1 MSFSEDGFKDIIKEL
16 VEGIARDGVE
26 TAEGFWADIEDSAQE
41 TARRTMRRY
50 AENQLMAIRDP
61 SNAEDHLASAAHNLN
76 TLANLTAGEKIH
88 ARREARNLMNR
99 VFDRIL
105 DAGFAAIDIAL

>member
-1 MSFSEDGFKDIIKEL
+1 MSFTEQGFKDIIKEL
-16 VEGIARDGVE
+16 VADISRDGIE
-26 TAEGFWADIEDSAQE
+26 TAQGFWAEISESSQD
-41 TARRTMRRY
+41 TARRSLERY
-50 AENQLMAIRDP
+50 AENQLMAIREP
-61 SNAEDHLASAAHNLN
+61 HNADTHHASAAHNLN

-99 VFDRIL
+99 ILDRIL